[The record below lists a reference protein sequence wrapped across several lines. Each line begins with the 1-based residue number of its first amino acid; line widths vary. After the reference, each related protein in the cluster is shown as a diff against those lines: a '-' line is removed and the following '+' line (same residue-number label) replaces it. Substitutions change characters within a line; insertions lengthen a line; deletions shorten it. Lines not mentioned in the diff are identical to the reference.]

1 MSNLFNQSNPFALFK
16 IWYDQAEKQEPSD
29 PMAMSLATVNAAGQP
44 SVRIVLMRQYDAEG
58 FSFYTNYLSRKAADL
73 SANAKAAINFYWK
86 STNRQ
91 VRAEGEIVKLSASE
105 SDDYFASRHSESQL
119 GAWAS
124 QQSQNLESPQLLRDR
139 LEEYRR
145 DFAGKPIV
153 RPPHWGGYKLVVN
166 QIEFWQG
173 QEHRLH
179 DRELFIRTDNGWK
192 SRILY
197 P

>member
-1 MSNLFNQSNPFALFK
+1 MTHLFNQSDPFALFK
-16 IWYDQAEKQEPSD
+16 IWYEQAEKQEPCD

-58 FSFYTNYLSRKAADL
+58 FSFFTNYLSRKGMDL
-73 SANAKAAINFYWK
+73 SVNVKAAINFYWK
-86 STNRQ
+86 SSNRQ
-91 VRAEGEIVKLSASE
+91 VRAEGDIVKLPASE
-105 SDDYFASRHSESQL
+105 SDEYFASRNAESQL

-124 QQSQNLESPQLLRDR
+124 QQSQDLESPQLLRDR
-139 LEEYRR
+139 LQQYRR
-145 DFAGKPIV
+145 EFSGKTTP
-153 RPPHWGGYKLVVN
+153 RPPHWGGYKLIVN

-173 QEHRLH
+173 QDHRLH
-179 DRELFIRTDNGWK
+179 DRELFIRAGKGWT